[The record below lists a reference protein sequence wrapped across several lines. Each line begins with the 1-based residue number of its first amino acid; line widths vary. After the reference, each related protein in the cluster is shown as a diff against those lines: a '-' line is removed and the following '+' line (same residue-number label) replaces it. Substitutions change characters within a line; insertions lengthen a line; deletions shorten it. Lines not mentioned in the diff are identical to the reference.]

1 VSAQPPH
8 ERVEVRIEGRVQGVS
23 FRAYAREE
31 ARRLGLT
38 GWVKNEPDGA
48 VSAVAEGPREALE
61 RFVLWCHRGSPHAV
75 VTGVDAGFG
84 PARGETDTFE
94 ISRLE

>member
-1 VSAQPPH
+1 MSAQPPH

-38 GWVKNEPDGA
+38 GWVKNEPDGT
-48 VSAVAEGPREALE
+48 VSAVAEGPRDALE
-61 RFVLWCHRGSPHAV
+61 RFALWCHHGSPHAA
-75 VTGVDAGFG
+75 VTSVQARYG